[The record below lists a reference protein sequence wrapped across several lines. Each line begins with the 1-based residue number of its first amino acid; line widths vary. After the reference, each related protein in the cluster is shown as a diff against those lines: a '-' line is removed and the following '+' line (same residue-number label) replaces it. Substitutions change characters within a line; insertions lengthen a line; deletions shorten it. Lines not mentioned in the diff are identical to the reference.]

1 MPAAG
6 LPGATAPR
14 DAVGRNAGM
23 WKWRRAVRY
32 EVIREIFNK
41 CSGNQ
46 MRDVSV
52 DELEIDDID
61 AYMDR
66 FRTGPDVAE
75 DKTVLPDGTV
85 VYDLVANG
93 LKQRVSFS
101 EA

>member
-1 MPAAG
+1 M
-6 LPGATAPR
+6 
-14 DAVGRNAGM
+14 
-23 WKWRRAVRY
+23 RY

-61 AYMDR
+61 AYMNQ
-66 FRTGPDVAE
+66 FRVGNEITEERSVSD
-75 DKTVLPDGTV
+75 DGTI
-85 VYDLVANG
+85 VYDIVADG
-93 LKQRVSFS
+93 LKQRVTFT